1 MNRGMVI
8 YDQIKEI
15 ENAEPQRVRRKTEN
29 SAFELRL
36 DDWLIDNLSG
46 NYGALFIRAMLYWLD
61 IDEFYVLK
69 WRLENKYK
77 QYQVLCYYYP
87 HCVPKTFGLSSFLM
101 QSNGVEKIKTLFQKG
116 YFLKATLGDA
126 SYTTKS
132 WDKTGRFDEILHE
145 QGICSSVYEKYMIQ
159 ERLQIKSEF
168 RIHSFYRDIIPCLT
182 YLTQGNSQYREG
194 AEDFLNKVLN
204 NLPDTI
210 LQGTL
215 IGWDIAV
222 THNDLFYVIEAN
234 FTGYHPEYRKGFQ
247 TSGFFDD
254 HQYGSIICAWLNVYF
269 RKLYGVYADSVEQN
283 LFAHYPFYRS
293 FIYYMSILKEQ
304 HLALVR
310 KRSKAVPLS
319 FIIYLG
325 EVTNTLMVYLIKHF
339 LLVDFADK
347 YIVIVRDENIGQV
360 YNMFS
365 GNIRI
370 QFYLETWLF
379 NKDQYQVVKQ
389 LSYQRRKCMC
399 CYQAL
404 RRNRSSTI
412 L

>member
-1 MNRGMVI
+1 M
-8 YDQIKEI
+8 K
-15 ENAEPQRVRRKTEN
+15 K
-29 SAFELRL
+29 
-36 DDWLIDNLSG
+36 
-46 NYGALFIRAMLYWLD
+46 
-61 IDEFYVLK
+61 LK
-69 WRLENKYK
+69 PCFK
-77 QYQVLCYYYP
+77 
-87 HCVPKTFGLSSFLM
+87 G
-101 QSNGVEKIKTLFQKG
+101 G
-116 YFLKATLGDA
+116 YFLKVTLGDA
-126 SYTTKS
+126 SFTTKS
-132 WDKTGRFDEILHE
+132 WDKTGRFDEIIHE
-145 QGICSSVYEKYMIQ
+145 QDICSGEYEKYMIQ

-168 RIHSFYRDIIPCLT
+168 RIHSFYRDIIPGIT

-194 AEDFLNKVLN
+194 VEDFLNKVLN
-204 NLPDTI
+204 KLPDTI

-234 FTGYHPEYRKGFQ
+234 FTGYHLEYRKGFQ

-254 HQYGSIICAWLNVYF
+254 HKYGSIICAWLNIYF
-269 RKLYGVYADSVEQN
+269 RKLYGVYVDSVGQN

-293 FIYYMSILKEQ
+293 FIYYMSIFKDQ
-304 HLALVR
+304 HLDLVR
-310 KRSKAVPLS
+310 KRSKAIPLS

-325 EVTNTLMVYLIKHF
+325 ELTNTPMVYLIEHF

-360 YNMFS
+360 YNMFG

-370 QFYLETWLF
+370 QFYPETWLF

-404 RRNRSSTI
+404 RRNRSSMI